1 MPRFV
6 EVLVEMGV
14 GHEMPAKKL
23 HRFHLS
29 PHRKC
34 SEPGKISSDYSCN
47 RELYATAMGDA
58 DASQFDLV
66 AEN

>member
-1 MPRFV
+1 
-6 EVLVEMGV
+6 
-14 GHEMPAKKL
+14 MPAKKL

-34 SEPGKISSDYSCN
+34 WEPEKISSDYNRN
-47 RELYATAMGDA
+47 REPNATAMGDA
-58 DASQFDLV
+58 DASQFDFI